1 MFSVVEM
8 LACPNRPLTADTGTW
23 SAISK
28 VALEWRKLWK
38 WAEVRSFAFKNLLN
52 QLVMLCGSN
61 GAPSALVKIRSFLMV
76 LPHISTV
83 RTHADPMRKRCSRCI
98 WRYSRSSSI
107 QLSPTRIIR
116 RERLVLGGA
125 KTTPAPGILCMVV
138 NHIDNQALY
147 LYAVDRLKNKPLMNK
162 IFECSGLLDGLED
175 KEVSGKLSAAIS
187 DAIELAEDYA
197 FDAGAELQSA
207 ISADELTSH
216 EDGAEAHADTNTSTS
231 EDTPNTI
238 EYVQDAREFIA
249 ALSRKELKEFGHD
262 EINGADQM
270 IVALNAIE
278 QLAKHDNAAAWE
290 CYGDFMESNLCGV
303 SFKIES

>member
-1 MFSVVEM
+1 
-8 LACPNRPLTADTGTW
+8 
-23 SAISK
+23 
-28 VALEWRKLWK
+28 
-38 WAEVRSFAFKNLLN
+38 
-52 QLVMLCGSN
+52 
-61 GAPSALVKIRSFLMV
+61 
-76 LPHISTV
+76 
-83 RTHADPMRKRCSRCI
+83 
-98 WRYSRSSSI
+98 
-107 QLSPTRIIR
+107 
-116 RERLVLGGA
+116 
-125 KTTPAPGILCMVV
+125 MVV
-138 NHIDNQALY
+138 NHVDNSALY
-147 LYAVDRLKNKPLMNK
+147 LYAVDRLKNKPLMDK

-175 KEVSGKLSAAIS
+175 KEVGRKLSAAIS

-207 ISADELTSH
+207 ISADEFTSH
-216 EDGAEAHADTNTSTS
+216 EDSEEAPADTDTSTS
-231 EDTPNTI
+231 EDTPNEGTPNTI

-249 ALSRKELKEFGHD
+249 ALSRKELEEFGHD

>member
-23 SAISK
+23 SAMSK

-52 QLVMLCGSN
+52 QLVMLWGSN

-116 RERLVLGGA
+116 RERLVLGG
-125 KTTPAPGILCMVV
+125 V
-138 NHIDNQALY
+138 
-147 LYAVDRLKNKPLMNK
+147 
-162 IFECSGLLDGLED
+162 
-175 KEVSGKLSAAIS
+175 LSAMTAWGRGQAHIPRRAGGERFVMPS
-187 DAIELAEDYA
+187 FPAGVCLA
-197 FDAGAELQSA
+197 LP
-207 ISADELTSH
+207 I
-216 EDGAEAHADTNTSTS
+216 
-231 EDTPNTI
+231 
-238 EYVQDAREFIA
+238 VCA
-249 ALSRKELKEFGHD
+249 ALAGSCVLF
-262 EINGADQM
+262 M
-270 IVALNAIE
+270 VS
-278 QLAKHDNAAAWE
+278 LASATKVRQIPQN
-290 CYGDFMESNLCGV
+290 S
-303 SFKIES
+303 I

>member
-1 MFSVVEM
+1 MRQPFRGTVHGDCRTLKV
-8 LACPNRPLTADTGTW
+8 NIRPAQAADFTPTHT
-23 SAISK
+23 S
-28 VALEWRKLWK
+28 EQTKLD
-38 WAEVRSFAFKNLLN
+38 N
-52 QLVMLCGSN
+52 
-61 GAPSALVKIRSFLMV
+61 
-76 LPHISTV
+76 
-83 RTHADPMRKRCSRCI
+83 SRE
-98 WRYSRSSSI
+98 
-107 QLSPTRIIR
+107 LR
-116 RERLVLGGA
+116 R
-125 KTTPAPGILCMVV
+125 GI
-138 NHIDNQALY
+138 
-147 LYAVDRLKNKPLMNK
+147 YAVDRLKNKPLTDKMH
-162 IFECSGLLDGLED
+162 ECFGLLQQIQNKD
-175 KEVSGKLSAAIS
+175 VSGKLYLAIC
-187 DAIELAEDYA
+187 DAVDMAEDYA

-238 EYVQDAREFIA
+238 EYVQDARDFIA

>member
-1 MFSVVEM
+1 
-8 LACPNRPLTADTGTW
+8 
-23 SAISK
+23 
-28 VALEWRKLWK
+28 
-38 WAEVRSFAFKNLLN
+38 
-52 QLVMLCGSN
+52 
-61 GAPSALVKIRSFLMV
+61 
-76 LPHISTV
+76 
-83 RTHADPMRKRCSRCI
+83 
-98 WRYSRSSSI
+98 
-107 QLSPTRIIR
+107 
-116 RERLVLGGA
+116 
-125 KTTPAPGILCMVV
+125 MVV
-138 NHIDNQALY
+138 NHIDNSALY

-162 IFECSGLLDGLED
+162 IFECSGQLEGLED
-175 KEVSGKLSAAIS
+175 KEDGGKLSAAIS

-216 EDGAEAHADTNTSTS
+216 EDSAEAHADTNTSTS
-231 EDTPNTI
+231 AATPNPI
-238 EYVQDAREFIA
+238 EYVRDAREFIA

-270 IVALNAIE
+270 IVALNDIE

>member
-1 MFSVVEM
+1 ME
-8 LACPNRPLTADTGTW
+8 
-23 SAISK
+23 
-28 VALEWRKLWK
+28 
-38 WAEVRSFAFKNLLN
+38 
-52 QLVMLCGSN
+52 
-61 GAPSALVKIRSFLMV
+61 
-76 LPHISTV
+76 
-83 RTHADPMRKRCSRCI
+83 
-98 WRYSRSSSI
+98 SS
-107 QLSPTRIIR
+107 
-116 RERLVLGGA
+116 
-125 KTTPAPGILCMVV
+125 PAPKPAGLKFKCIS
-138 NHIDNQALY
+138 LY
-147 LYAVDRLKNKPLMNK
+147 
-162 IFECSGLLDGLED
+162 
-175 KEVSGKLSAAIS
+175 KEVGGKLSAAIS

-216 EDGAEAHADTNTSTS
+216 EDSAEAHADTNTSTS

-238 EYVQDAREFIA
+238 EYVRDAREFIA

>member
-1 MFSVVEM
+1 MFSVVEI

-52 QLVMLCGSN
+52 QLVMLWGSN
-61 GAPSALVKIRSFLMV
+61 GAPSTLVKIRSFLMV

-125 KTTPAPGILCMVV
+125 KTTPAPGILC
-138 NHIDNQALY
+138 ID
-147 LYAVDRLKNKPLMNK
+147 RSK
-162 IFECSGLLDGLED
+162 
-175 KEVSGKLSAAIS
+175 
-187 DAIELAEDYA
+187 
-197 FDAGAELQSA
+197 
-207 ISADELTSH
+207 
-216 EDGAEAHADTNTSTS
+216 
-231 EDTPNTI
+231 
-238 EYVQDAREFIA
+238 R
-249 ALSRKELKEFGHD
+249 
-262 EINGADQM
+262 
-270 IVALNAIE
+270 IVARSCACEQCKLCHGRIKRGRSFEGFQKLRYLVFIQHLNV
-278 QLAKHDNAAAWE
+278 WR
-290 CYGDFMESNLCGV
+290 FMLWRLHPV
-303 SFKIES
+303 TRV

>member
-1 MFSVVEM
+1 
-8 LACPNRPLTADTGTW
+8 
-23 SAISK
+23 
-28 VALEWRKLWK
+28 
-38 WAEVRSFAFKNLLN
+38 
-52 QLVMLCGSN
+52 
-61 GAPSALVKIRSFLMV
+61 
-76 LPHISTV
+76 
-83 RTHADPMRKRCSRCI
+83 
-98 WRYSRSSSI
+98 
-107 QLSPTRIIR
+107 
-116 RERLVLGGA
+116 
-125 KTTPAPGILCMVV
+125 MVV
-138 NHIDNQALY
+138 NHVDNSALY

-162 IFECSGLLDGLED
+162 IFEWSGLLDGLED
-175 KEVSGKLSAAIS
+175 KEASGKLSAAIS

-216 EDGAEAHADTNTSTS
+216 EDSAEAHADTNTSTS

-238 EYVQDAREFIA
+238 EYVRDAREFIA

>member
-1 MFSVVEM
+1 M
-8 LACPNRPLTADTGTW
+8 
-23 SAISK
+23 
-28 VALEWRKLWK
+28 
-38 WAEVRSFAFKNLLN
+38 
-52 QLVMLCGSN
+52 
-61 GAPSALVKIRSFLMV
+61 
-76 LPHISTV
+76 
-83 RTHADPMRKRCSRCI
+83 
-98 WRYSRSSSI
+98 
-107 QLSPTRIIR
+107 
-116 RERLVLGGA
+116 
-125 KTTPAPGILCMVV
+125 

-147 LYAVDRLKNKPLMNK
+147 IYAVDRLKNKPLTDKMH
-162 IFECSGLLDGLED
+162 ECFGLLQQIQN
-175 KEVSGKLSAAIS
+175 KEASGKLSAAIS
-187 DAIELAEDYA
+187 DAIELAENYA

-216 EDGAEAHADTNTSTS
+216 EDSAEAHADTNTSTS

-238 EYVQDAREFIA
+238 EYVRDAREFIA

>member
-1 MFSVVEM
+1 
-8 LACPNRPLTADTGTW
+8 
-23 SAISK
+23 
-28 VALEWRKLWK
+28 
-38 WAEVRSFAFKNLLN
+38 
-52 QLVMLCGSN
+52 
-61 GAPSALVKIRSFLMV
+61 
-76 LPHISTV
+76 
-83 RTHADPMRKRCSRCI
+83 
-98 WRYSRSSSI
+98 
-107 QLSPTRIIR
+107 
-116 RERLVLGGA
+116 
-125 KTTPAPGILCMVV
+125 MVV
-138 NHIDNQALY
+138 NHVDNSALY
-147 LYAVDRLKNKPLMNK
+147 LYAVDRLKNEPLMNK
-162 IFECSGLLDGLED
+162 IFECSGLLEGLED
-175 KEVSGKLSAAIS
+175 KEASRKLSAAIS

-207 ISADELTSH
+207 ITADELTSH
-216 EDGAEAHADTNTSTS
+216 EDGAEANADTNTSAS

>member
-23 SAISK
+23 SAMSK

-52 QLVMLCGSN
+52 QLVMLWGSN
-61 GAPSALVKIRSFLMV
+61 GAPSALVKIKSFLMV

-125 KTTPAPGILCMVV
+125 KTTPAPGILC
-138 NHIDNQALY
+138 IDRSKRSLPAQNPRQ
-147 LYAVDRLKNKPLMNK
+147 P
-162 IFECSGLLDGLED
+162 
-175 KEVSGKLSAAIS
+175 
-187 DAIELAEDYA
+187 
-197 FDAGAELQSA
+197 
-207 ISADELTSH
+207 
-216 EDGAEAHADTNTSTS
+216 
-231 EDTPNTI
+231 
-238 EYVQDAREFIA
+238 
-249 ALSRKELKEFGHD
+249 
-262 EINGADQM
+262 
-270 IVALNAIE
+270 
-278 QLAKHDNAAAWE
+278 NAAHTVLPAVR
-290 CYGDFMESNLCGV
+290 L
-303 SFKIES
+303 

>member
-1 MFSVVEM
+1 
-8 LACPNRPLTADTGTW
+8 
-23 SAISK
+23 
-28 VALEWRKLWK
+28 
-38 WAEVRSFAFKNLLN
+38 
-52 QLVMLCGSN
+52 
-61 GAPSALVKIRSFLMV
+61 
-76 LPHISTV
+76 
-83 RTHADPMRKRCSRCI
+83 
-98 WRYSRSSSI
+98 
-107 QLSPTRIIR
+107 
-116 RERLVLGGA
+116 
-125 KTTPAPGILCMVV
+125 MVV
-138 NHIDNQALY
+138 NHVDNSALY

-175 KEVSGKLSAAIS
+175 KEASGKLSAAIS

-207 ISADELTSH
+207 ITADELTSH

>member
-107 QLSPTRIIR
+107 NHVDNRSLYYHTIN
-116 RERLVLGGA
+116 RESNKLL
-125 KTTPAPGILCMVV
+125 
-138 NHIDNQALY
+138 ID
-147 LYAVDRLKNKPLMNK
+147 KMH
-162 IFECSGLLDGLED
+162 ECFHLLQQIQD
-175 KEVSGKLSAAIS
+175 KDISGKLYLAIS
-187 DAIELAEDYA
+187 DAVDIAEDHA
-197 FDAGAELQSA
+197 FDVGAALQAA
-207 ISADELTSH
+207 ISEDELT
-216 EDGAEAHADTNTSTS
+216 A
-231 EDTPNTI
+231 
-238 EYVQDAREFIA
+238 
-249 ALSRKELKEFGHD
+249 HD
-262 EINGADQM
+262 E
-270 IVALNAIE
+270 
-278 QLAKHDNAAAWE
+278 
-290 CYGDFMESNLCGV
+290 
-303 SFKIES
+303 